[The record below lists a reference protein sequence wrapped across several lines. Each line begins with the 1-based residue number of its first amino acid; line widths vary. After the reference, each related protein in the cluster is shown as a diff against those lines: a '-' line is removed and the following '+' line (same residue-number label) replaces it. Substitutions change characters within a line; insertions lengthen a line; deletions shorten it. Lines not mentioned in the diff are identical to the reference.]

1 MPFAVYFKE
10 LPLPRV
16 VHRAPTE
23 LNPTP
28 ACALLSALHG
38 SIGIMC

>member
-28 ACALLSALHG
+28 ACELHCTAALESCVE
-38 SIGIMC
+38 I

>member
-10 LPLPRV
+10 LPIPRV
-16 VHRAPTE
+16 VHCASTE

-28 ACALLSALHG
+28 ANELLSALHG
-38 SIGIMC
+38 RIGIMC